1 VVRNC
6 DVLFFRSKTVALNK
20 LVGQPKLPGL
30 IEDYRSTFAK
40 AKAMKVD
47 VLGGLHPEVYDVR
60 AGEARANEGRGV
72 EPVRQAWRVSNVCC
86 GARTGFRQS
95 ACQADGRAPEG

>member
-1 VVRNC
+1 MARNRGNPSPDSDASPSLPGPVVRNC

-47 VLGGLHPEVYDVR
+47 VLLGLHPEVYDVR
-60 AGEARANEGRGV
+60 AGEARDFGFG
-72 EPVRQAWRVSNVCC
+72 PD
-86 GARTGFRQS
+86 GASRR
-95 ACQADGRAPEG
+95 